1 MSPPKLDSGSAGS
14 ASSSHRAI
22 VDFRGTHSQRVPPP
36 LDGDTAGPHALIRGE
51 PLRSSPPNAGQWFC
65 GVREGPCKTIVQR
78 RGAQPKQT
86 RSKKQK
92 IKTAQNFHHT
102 EGNQPD
108 MTVLHNKP
116 LNVVLKSIESP
127 YRIFILGGL
136 TANWRLPPPHRPYQ
150 KDLLRTHGRTS
161 KSNLE

>member
-1 MSPPKLDSGSAGS
+1 MKLLSEKPVSEKVGLSCVSCALQPEESQKITQHRDE
-14 ASSSHRAI
+14 SSCRFCMAVFFQSRFKFALRHCWA
-22 VDFRGTHSQRVPPP
+22 
-36 LDGDTAGPHALIRGE
+36 DGNQYEA
-51 PLRSSPPNAGQWFC
+51 
-65 GVREGPCKTIVQR
+65 GVREGRCQLRALRFITGR
-78 RGAQPKQT
+78 E
-86 RSKKQK
+86 SKNN
-92 IKTAQNFHHT
+92 T
-102 EGNQPD
+102 GDQPD

-116 LNVVLKSIESP
+116 LNVVLQSIESP